1 MKRVPSSVRMG
12 LSGWFATGNRKP
24 SKDILV
30 ARETGKQ
37 PQAGGASMKV
47 DAMTEVSQGQRLP
60 FGKSIHL
67 FSHQIL
73 LVHLLCSWPEAQGWV
88 FCS

>member
-1 MKRVPSSVRMG
+1 MWQSQAV
-12 LSGWFATGNRKP
+12 
-24 SKDILV
+24 LV

-37 PQAGGASMKV
+37 RQAGGASMKV
-47 DAMTEVSQGQRLP
+47 DAVTEVSQGQRLP

-73 LVHLLCSWPEAQGWV
+73 LVHLLCSWPESQGWV
-88 FCS
+88 LMTEQN